1 MIKFLSM
8 EKNQNSHLSLQHR
21 DLKFWYV
28 CWEMAKST
36 AKLFLLS
43 SFSPSFRFRD
53 RSLSLTCTHNITTRA
68 SKSNKKKEKEKAIAK
83 VVTAAA
89 KKSVAVKE
97 KRRTRSNKEL
107 DLDEHA
113 IQRYAAHFPVLLGEV
128 VDVFSSKSLRSFVD
142 CTVGAAGHSSAVS
155 HFLLSYNLI

>member
-1 MIKFLSM
+1 
-8 EKNQNSHLSLQHR
+8 
-21 DLKFWYV
+21 
-28 CWEMAKST
+28 MAKST

-83 VVTAAA
+83 VVTSAA

-155 HFLLSYNLI
+155 HFLPSHNLI